1 MKRSLNLMSER
12 SRKRGQARNC
22 LRLWPRILT
31 AVMLVLTLGGFA
43 QWRTCHAEK
52 LKQDASEAKY
62 EPIRRLKSGNK
73 RLRKQI
79 ATLEEAERIPLE
91 LAKHHPLL
99 GIVGLATQTV
109 AEQDQ
114 NLYLQQI
121 MIRREPLVLDPTKKS
136 ELSFAIK
143 GLSIDSTAITRLA
156 DSLRET
162 GSFAEVKLSTSKT
175 SRVGKQAKQA
185 FSIQCTN

>member
-12 SRKRGQARNC
+12 SRKRVQARSC
-22 LRLWPRILT
+22 LRLWTRIFS

-43 QWRTCHAEK
+43 QWRACHAEK

-62 EPIRRLKSGNK
+62 EPIRRLKSDNK

-109 AEQDQ
+109 AQQDQ
-114 NLYLQQI
+114 KLYLQQI
-121 MIRREPLVLDPTKKS
+121 KIQREPLVLDPTKKS
-136 ELSFAIK
+136 KLSFAIQ

-162 GSFAEVKLSTSKT
+162 GPFAEVKLSTSKT